1 MEKPPTHDEGPDDK
15 GVIFG
20 MHIGDLGII
29 LIAFLCTVV
38 VLLILF
44 QESPFQKLE
53 IAQKHQAIAAKEAA
67 RQAEIAKVAAAKKG
81 PPGRHRPGGG
91 LRRGQR
97 RNSPGQKTLN
107 FLRPLVFRA
116 CRA

>member
-53 IAQKHQAIAAKEAA
+53 IAQQHQAIAAKEAA
-67 RQAEIAKVAAAKKG
+67 RQAEMAKVAAVKKARRDAIDRAVASGEVSVGIAPAK
-81 PPGRHRPGGG
+81 RP
-91 LRRGQR
+91 
-97 RNSPGQKTLN
+97 
-107 FLRPLVFRA
+107 
-116 CRA
+116 

>member
-67 RQAEIAKVAAAKKG
+67 RQAEIAKVAAAKKARQDAIDRAVASG
-81 PPGRHRPGGG
+81 EVSVGIAPAKRP
-91 LRRGQR
+91 
-97 RNSPGQKTLN
+97 
-107 FLRPLVFRA
+107 
-116 CRA
+116 